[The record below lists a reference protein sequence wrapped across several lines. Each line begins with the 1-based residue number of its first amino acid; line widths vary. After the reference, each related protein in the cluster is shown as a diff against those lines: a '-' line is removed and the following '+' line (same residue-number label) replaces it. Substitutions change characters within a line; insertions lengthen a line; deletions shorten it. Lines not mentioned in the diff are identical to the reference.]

1 MKLQNATYIDSV
13 KLNEYFKDLKITI
26 SLFHCC
32 SSIII
37 RKDDV
42 DYILKDRW
50 RDPYIS
56 NERNIESLACKE
68 FHIISKP
75 LLTRIIKH
83 MKIEDIFFVG
93 DNLIIEM

>member
-1 MKLQNATYIDSV
+1 MKLNNAVYVSDKERVAVV
-13 KLNEYFKDLKITI
+13 KELNLTLNII
-26 SLFHCC
+26 HQC
-32 SSIII
+32 SSLVV

-56 NERNIESLACKE
+56 NERNIEVLARKE

-75 LLTRIIKH
+75 LLIRINKRIKLN
-83 MKIEDIFFVG
+83 DVFFVG